1 MPTRRRKGSRR
12 SPKRSSI
19 SIPLICEGHEHFLPS
34 IPAHVRKSMPW
45 MSVILLL
52 QYFREN
58 GIDVK
63 KDARHEGML
72 EVLFNNAKSENSCEN
87 GRHAFTY
94 ADFKKSDNVD
104 SNFIWNPKMFLV
116 ALSQEMYAD
125 YSSEIDSG
133 IRQRLFA
140 GTYSRLFPYSHE
152 IAGYSSE
159 SEITHESCYSDSKY
173 GCYNYSKWY
182 DFSKYQSEFENFR
195 LMRQTSSQFL
205 LLTPKG
211 TREIETVIA
220 DIERWHAFEDEN
232 TLLNDRGKMKA
243 PTARLSTGK
252 MLAKLQKM
260 SPDAFEYL
268 CRELLLKSGVE
279 DVRVTGRTGDEGID
293 GQGTVRIRGLTSIP
307 VVFQAK
313 RYSGSVGVP
322 VIRDFRGAMD
332 GRANT
337 GFLVT
342 TGTFTKQAR
351 AEASRQGAIKVDL
364 IDGNAIVSL
373 LNRHDIDLDS
383 L

>member
-1 MPTRRRKGSRR
+1 MTARRRKISQE
-12 SPKRSSI
+12 SPTTSSVGDL
-19 SIPLICEGHEHFLPS
+19 SICVGHEHFLPS
-34 IPAHVRKSMPW
+34 VPAHVRGSMPW
-45 MSVILLL
+45 MCVILLL

-58 GIDVK
+58 GIDAK
-63 KDARHEGML
+63 KDARHEEML
-72 EVLFNNAKSENSCEN
+72 ELLFNNAKSKNSCEN
-87 GRHAFTY
+87 DRHAFSY

-104 SNFIWNPKMFLV
+104 SSFIWNPEMFLV
-116 ALSQEMYAD
+116 ALAQEMYAD
-125 YSSEIDSG
+125 YSDESDS
-133 IRQRLFA
+133 RASKR
-140 GTYSRLFPYSHE
+140 RFPSLYSHE
-152 IAGYSSE
+152 ISGLPNE
-159 SEITHESCYSDSKY
+159 SNYDRCYYKY
-173 GCYNYSKWY
+173 NCYNYSMSY
-182 DFSKYQSEFENFR
+182 MFSKYQSEFKSFR
-195 LMRQTSSQFL
+195 LMRQTSSKFL

-220 DIERWHAFEDEN
+220 DIERWHALGDDD
-232 TLLNDRGKMKA
+232 TLLSDRAKKKA
-243 PTARLSTGK
+243 STARLSTGK
-252 MLAKLQKM
+252 MLARLQKM

-293 GQGTVRIRGLTSIP
+293 GQGTIRIRGLTSIP

-322 VIRDFRGAMD
+322 VVRDFRGAMD

-342 TGTFTKQAR
+342 TGTFTNQAR

-373 LNRHDIDLDS
+373 LDRHDIDLDS

>member
-1 MPTRRRKGSRR
+1 
-12 SPKRSSI
+12 
-19 SIPLICEGHEHFLPS
+19 
-34 IPAHVRKSMPW
+34 MPW

-63 KDARHEGML
+63 KDARHEEML
-72 EVLFNNAKSENSCEN
+72 ELLFNNAKSENSCEN
-87 GRHAFTY
+87 DRHAFTY

-116 ALSQEMYAD
+116 ALAQEMYAD
-125 YSSEIDSG
+125 YSSEIDS
-133 IRQRLFA
+133 RLSERLFA
-140 GTYSRLFPYSHE
+140 GPYSHE
-152 IAGYSSE
+152 IADYSSE
-159 SEITHESCYSDSKY
+159 IEIAHESCYSYSKY

-182 DFSKYQSEFENFR
+182 DFSKYQSEFKSFR
-195 LMRQTSSQFL
+195 LLRQTSGNFL

-220 DIERWHAFEDEN
+220 DIERWHALGDDN
-232 TLLNDRGKMKA
+232 TILNDRAKTKA
-243 PTARLSTGK
+243 STARLSTEE
-252 MLAKLQKM
+252 MLARLQRM

-293 GQGTVRIRGLTSIP
+293 GQGAIRIRGLTSIP

-322 VIRDFRGAMD
+322 VVRDFRGAMD

-351 AEASRQGAIKVDL
+351 AEAGRQGAIKVDL